1 VVLLINCMSKL
12 PKPNLPLE
20 IAKMVLF
27 AIAAAVTL
35 SLLFF
40 SDLSRWTPLIWVLW
54 VGLLALLLV
63 LGVFLAGPTPP
74 RRRE

>member
-1 VVLLINCMSKL
+1 
-12 PKPNLPLE
+12 
-20 IAKMVLF
+20 
-27 AIAAAVTL
+27 
-35 SLLFF
+35 
-40 SDLSRWTPLIWVLW
+40 LIWVLW